1 MLTTKVLRIVLKGDF
16 LCVGRERLWK
26 KEQHRNQKALEKQ
39 RIRTALR
46 ELLWGA
52 VLRLRPDSMTAGP
65 VQPHTDENSEARG
78 ASAGYFG
85 RQSSIPSRS

>member
-1 MLTTKVLRIVLKGDF
+1 MLTTKVLRIILKGDF

-46 ELLWGA
+46 ELLWGGCA
-52 VLRLRPDSMTAGP
+52 EAKAGLHDGRP
-65 VQPHTDENSEARG
+65 
-78 ASAGYFG
+78 SAATH
-85 RQSSIPSRS
+85 R